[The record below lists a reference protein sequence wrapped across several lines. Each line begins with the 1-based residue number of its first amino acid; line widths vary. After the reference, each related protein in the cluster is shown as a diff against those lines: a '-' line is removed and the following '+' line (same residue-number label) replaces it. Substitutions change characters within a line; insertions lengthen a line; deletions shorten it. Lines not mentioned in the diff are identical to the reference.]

1 MAVDETVKF
10 KSIICCS
17 IVVILLRIMSTKIS
31 TDESNPVSSSVTVN
45 KFLLSF
51 SSAIYGYV

>member
-17 IVVILLRIMSTKIS
+17 IVVLLLLIMSTKIS

-45 KFLLSF
+45 MLLLNF